1 MQIWVASN
9 PRGAERLPPDI
20 VTPES
25 DLYLRRL
32 WGDPNEVLALVLE
45 YQYGFQKIILH
56 FGFVW
61 RVGFENQAAVSSY
74 VYGWLWSEEKHR
86 RCVEEGILYFFC
98 NLSFLFSLLNFLLLS
113 VLR

>member
-32 WGDPNEVLALVLE
+32 WGDPNEVLTGSCII

-61 RVGFENQAAVSSY
+61 RVGFENQAAVSCN

-86 RCVEEGILYFFC
+86 RCVEEGILPSFII
-98 NLSFLFSLLNFLLLS
+98 SFLPFLIA
-113 VLR
+113 